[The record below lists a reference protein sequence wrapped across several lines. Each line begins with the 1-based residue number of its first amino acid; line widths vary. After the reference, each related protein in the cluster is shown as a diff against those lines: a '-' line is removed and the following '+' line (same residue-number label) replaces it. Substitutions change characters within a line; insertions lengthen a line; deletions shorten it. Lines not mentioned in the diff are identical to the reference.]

1 MRNVIERGKNA
12 WSATGRGL
20 RRVFW
25 HKWLLIAAIVVL
37 VALGGVAAAAYGYDR
52 SQSDVVAKGVH
63 VGGIPIG
70 GLTADQARARL
81 NAKFKTLS
89 RPIILTYKGG
99 RLVLTAKQAQVRV
112 DVDALVDQALAQS
125 HKGWFVSR
133 AWRELTGGRVE
144 AGLRPHVTYSKAA
157 MNQTLVR
164 IENRVEREPANAWV
178 KANYD
183 GLRIHGGKNGVEVK
197 LALLRWQIRH
207 SLLSRHARRW
217 YKVPAARG
225 HARR

>member
-1 MRNVIERGKNA
+1 MIERGKNA

-25 HKWLLIAAIVVL
+25 HKWLLIVAIVVL
-37 VALGGVAAAAYGYDR
+37 VALSGVAAAAYGYDR

-81 NAKFKTLS
+81 SAKFRTLS

-133 AWRELTGGRVE
+133 ARG
-144 AGLRPHVTYSKAA
+144 AS
-157 MNQTLVR
+157 
-164 IENRVEREPANAWV
+164 
-178 KANYD
+178 
-183 GLRIHGGKNGVEVK
+183 
-197 LALLRWQIRH
+197 
-207 SLLSRHARRW
+207 S
-217 YKVPAARG
+217 PAAASKPG
-225 HARR
+225 SARTSRTRRPR